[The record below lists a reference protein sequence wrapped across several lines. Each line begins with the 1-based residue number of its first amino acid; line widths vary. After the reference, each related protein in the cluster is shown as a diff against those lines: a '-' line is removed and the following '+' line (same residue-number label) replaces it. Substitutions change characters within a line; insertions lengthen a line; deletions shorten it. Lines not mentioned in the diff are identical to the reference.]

1 MNNFITLLEEL
12 GIKPTNEQLDQL
24 RIYQEYLLEY
34 NSHTNLTAITK
45 KDEVYL
51 KHFYD
56 SLTIVKAI
64 DLNNVNTLID
74 VGTGAGFPGM
84 VLKIIFPHLHVTLL
98 DSNNKKTTFLS
109 NLVEK
114 LGLINIEVINTR
126 SEDYAHLN
134 LDKYDVVTARAVT
147 HLKALTELCLPLV
160 KVGGYFI
167 PLKGNATDEISL
179 SKDIIK
185 KLNGNIIDTITFKL
199 PGEESTRTIIKIL
212 KEDKTPS
219 GYPRSYNV
227 ISKEM
232 KKITK

>member
-24 RIYQEYLLEY
+24 RIYQEYLVEY

-45 KDEVYL
+45 KDEIYL

-64 DLNNVNTLID
+64 DLNNINTLID

-126 SEDYAHLN
+126 SEDSKNSLLRTADSLTSELEEILTFVDITDLN
-134 LDKYDVVTARAVT
+134 SKVLQLRDNTAQ
-147 HLKALTELCLPLV
+147 LTGMV
-160 KVGGYFI
+160 
-167 PLKGNATDEISL
+167 
-179 SKDIIK
+179 SKNFGTLNEFLNTQITNYN
-185 KLNGNIIDTITFKL
+185 KL
-199 PGEESTRTIIKIL
+199 GEEAA
-212 KEDKTPS
+212 EAAA
-219 GYPRSYNV
+219 NV
-227 ISKEM
+227 SSNIG
-232 KKITK
+232 

>member
-24 RIYQEYLLEY
+24 RIYQEYLVEY

-167 PLKGNATDEISL
+167 PLKSNVEEELKEAKKIV
-179 SKDIIK
+179 DILK
-185 KLNGNIIDTITFKL
+185 G
-199 PGEESTRTIIKIL
+199 SIIKIEKFNL
-212 KEDKTPS
+212 PVENSLRNILLIKKINKNPK
-219 GYPRSYNV
+219 GYPRNYNK
-227 ISKEM
+227 I
-232 KKITK
+232 KKG

>member
-1 MNNFITLLEEL
+1 MNNFNTLLEEL
-12 GIKPTNEQLDQL
+12 GIKPTSEQLDQL
-24 RIYQEYLLEY
+24 RIYQEYLVEY
-34 NSHTNLTAITK
+34 NSHTNLTAITD

-56 SLTIVKAI
+56 SLTMVKAI
-64 DLNNVNTLID
+64 DLNTVNTLID

-84 VLKIIFPHLHVTLL
+84 VLKIMFPHLHVTLL

-114 LGLINIEVINTR
+114 LGLINIEVVNTR

-199 PGEESTRTIIKIL
+199 PGEESTRTIIKVL
-212 KEDKTPS
+212 KEDKTPA
-219 GYPRSYNV
+219 GYPRSYNI